1 MRTRYIA
8 TLSLIT
14 MGIGFI
20 TTIFLQD
27 NAIVQLLRGGFEA
40 GLVGGF
46 ADWFA
51 VTALFRH
58 PFGIPI
64 PHTSLLLKNRDKIAN
79 SLISALNNE
88 LLNKE
93 SITVKLKQF
102 QLLKVIGSSV
112 TRWVYKRSNRIVVVN
127 ILQTF
132 LSKLPL
138 DSIVPIIQ
146 KGIVSTISDTDVKP
160 LAEKALR
167 TAVQYNWDERALDYV
182 LEQGRG
188 WINKPE
194 TGFMLGSIAQQKISE
209 AKVGGIMGFAVQAF
223 SGFMNEEKLGTMI
236 QQFLLSGIQDLIEPN
251 NENREKLILEIR
263 NQMQK
268 ICGDEVLLN
277 RGKQWLIDKAE
288 HPDTGE
294 FLLER
299 LEAVRSSLLVSME
312 EEKASGGKKVVTV
325 VRYIVRKLQIEKEM
339 TESAERKVL
348 SFIVGIV
355 EANHYRLGLLLKDNL
370 DQMDD
375 RELVRMLEE
384 KVGGDLQWIRVNG
397 ALCGFIIGLI
407 LTCIQWIR

>member
-1 MRTRYIA
+1 MKQPYPILHTRSVKMRTRYIA

-27 NAIVQLLRGGFEA
+27 NAMVQLLRGGFEA

-132 LSKLPL
+132 LSRLPL

-146 KGIVSTISDTDVKP
+146 KGIVSTISDT
-160 LAEKALR
+160 
-167 TAVQYNWDERALDYV
+167 
-182 LEQGRG
+182 
-188 WINKPE
+188 
-194 TGFMLGSIAQQKISE
+194 
-209 AKVGGIMGFAVQAF
+209 
-223 SGFMNEEKLGTMI
+223 
-236 QQFLLSGIQDLIEPN
+236 
-251 NENREKLILEIR
+251 
-263 NQMQK
+263 
-268 ICGDEVLLN
+268 
-277 RGKQWLIDKAE
+277 
-288 HPDTGE
+288 
-294 FLLER
+294 
-299 LEAVRSSLLVSME
+299 
-312 EEKASGGKKVVTV
+312 
-325 VRYIVRKLQIEKEM
+325 
-339 TESAERKVL
+339 
-348 SFIVGIV
+348 
-355 EANHYRLGLLLKDNL
+355 
-370 DQMDD
+370 
-375 RELVRMLEE
+375 
-384 KVGGDLQWIRVNG
+384 
-397 ALCGFIIGLI
+397 
-407 LTCIQWIR
+407 